1 MPRVKTGPYT
11 KQRRRKWLTQA
22 KGYWG
27 GKSRLYKTAR
37 QQVMHGLLSAYKDR
51 RRKKRVFRAL
61 MITRI
66 NAALRLQDMSYSRFV
81 YALKIAGIDLDRS
94 VLSEMAIHAPDDFA
108 QLVEQAK
115 QVLADVAAVASSKVK
130 SE

>member
-1 MPRVKTGPYT
+1 
-11 KQRRRKWLTQA
+11 
-22 KGYWG
+22 
-27 GKSRLYKTAR
+27 
-37 QQVMHGLLSAYKDR
+37 
-51 RRKKRVFRAL
+51 VFRAL